1 MRLLDSLRD
10 AEKKGMSSV
19 RERVQ
24 RAREEWDDV
33 ERRIRQ
39 RMRIY
44 PEKLR
49 AKLGVCSQTEPEQGN
64 QNRGLAASAAAGDK
78 KNLPDKPI
86 VSIRGRDV
94 PPEDV
99 DDSAA

>member
-1 MRLLDSLRD
+1 MRLLDSLWNN
-10 AEKKGMSSV
+10 KGISSV

-33 ERRIRQ
+33 ERRIRK

-64 QNRGLAASAAAGDK
+64 QNRGMAASAAAG
-78 KNLPDKPI
+78 NNQPVKPI
-86 VSIRGRDV
+86 VSVRGRES

>member
-1 MRLLDSLRD
+1 MRLLDSLWNN
-10 AEKKGMSSV
+10 KGISSV

-49 AKLGVCSQTEPEQGN
+49 AKLGVCSQTEPVN
-64 QNRGLAASAAAGDK
+64 QNRGLTASVAAGGE

>member
-19 RERVQ
+19 RKQVE

-44 PEKLR
+44 PKKLR
-49 AKLGVCSQTEPEQGN
+49 AKMSFGLQGTTEPEK
-64 QNRGLAASAAAGDK
+64 RSVAAGVAAGGAQTV
-78 KNLPDKPI
+78 KPI
-86 VSIRGRDV
+86 ISIHGRDLR
-94 PPEDV
+94 
-99 DDSAA
+99 DDESEEPAE